1 MNLFSEAK
9 QHGAELWIDNASL
22 RTMQNAMDKMINM
35 DWVDKPKD
43 PTMKVTISPEA
54 RNQYLGAMRLLTAS
68 EPIISV
74 PHDKNDAVSIQSSES
89 IEKMC
94 KAVLYQSGRINQKPV
109 HYDLVGS
116 LLRYGQFHLALTD
129 TQDLLKMH
137 TKRKSR
143 LSKAAKTRY
152 ERIAAATPYIF
163 QPIDPKCGIAD
174 FDSFGLRAYYR
185 ETEMT
190 YAQIKAMFGE
200 IEGLSNKRDSDIV
213 TYKDYWNLDVH
224 FAWLDDMP
232 EPIIGLENDGK
243 HDLPCIPIVVQG
255 AEGFL
260 LQDEPEYKY
269 QPLLYS
275 VWKGELWERYN
286 LELTAMYT
294 NLFQVAS
301 NAMFVHERSEPD
313 SQIQVDFDNVGG
325 IVHLNPG
332 DRFTPLQRD
341 VLNKDMLYGLD
352 VVKGMFEESTIYKT
366 ALGQGGGS
374 GMAFSSIAL
383 LTQSGRLPLVSF
395 QKCGGWGIGSGLELM
410 FDMIKDNR
418 AVRTALY
425 EGGTLTI
432 DPKDLPENLVIDV
445 QLDAELPQDKL
456 QQANIA
462 SMLKQQGLAS
472 DEWIRENILNIGQ
485 SNEMTKKVIEE
496 QFVNKMLQEHFTKAM
511 ETEIRKQVEMEMMQ
525 KMQEQQQMQAQQMA
539 QAQQAGMQ
547 QHRQMVQQEQAARQ
561 QVMSVEERRQRLA
574 SANQFNAGMGGMS
587 PIVGRG
593 AIPASRPGMMPTPAT
608 GEPQGLQEGEVL

>member
-1 MNLFSEAK
+1 M
-9 QHGAELWIDNASL
+9 GW
-22 RTMQNAMDKMINM
+22 M
-35 DWVDKPKD
+35 
-43 PTMKVTISPEA
+43 
-54 RNQYLGAMRLLTAS
+54 
-68 EPIISV
+68 
-74 PHDKNDAVSIQSSES
+74 
-89 IEKMC
+89 
-94 KAVLYQSGRINQKPV
+94 
-109 HYDLVGS
+109 
-116 LLRYGQFHLALTD
+116 
-129 TQDLLKMH
+129 
-137 TKRKSR
+137 
-143 LSKAAKTRY
+143 
-152 ERIAAATPYIF
+152 
-163 QPIDPKCGIAD
+163 
-174 FDSFGLRAYYR
+174 
-185 ETEMT
+185 
-190 YAQIKAMFGE
+190 
-200 IEGLSNKRDSDIV
+200 
-213 TYKDYWNLDVH
+213 
-224 FAWLDDMP
+224 
-232 EPIIGLENDGK
+232 
-243 HDLPCIPIVVQG
+243 
-255 AEGFL
+255 
-260 LQDEPEYKY
+260 
-269 QPLLYS
+269 
-275 VWKGELWERYN
+275 
-286 LELTAMYT
+286 
-294 NLFQVAS
+294 
-301 NAMFVHERSEPD
+301 
-313 SQIQVDFDNVGG
+313 
-325 IVHLNPG
+325 
-332 DRFTPLQRD
+332 
-341 VLNKDMLYGLD
+341 

-374 GMAFSSIAL
+374 GMAYSSIAL

-432 DPKDLPENLVIDV
+432 DPKDLPDNLVIDV

-547 QHRQMVQQEQAARQ
+547 QQRQMVQQEQAARQ

-608 GEPQGLQEGEVL
+608 GEPQGLQEVKYYDYHSRCKQPVFARQSNDNGRASGTDGKVERTCYCSRE